1 MEPAI
6 HRFHDLFAQ
15 LGLPND
21 PTAIRQLLSDQTP
34 LPDGVS
40 LPDAPFWSPAQASFL
55 REALL
60 QDSDWAELADQLS
73 EALRAH
79 ESQD

>member
-1 MEPAI
+1 MNTPI

-15 LGLPND
+15 LGLP
-21 PTAIRQLLSDQTP
+21 SDDSGIGQFLNMHRP
-34 LPDGVS
+34 LADNIK
-40 LPDAPFWSPAQASFL
+40 LADAPFWTPAQATFL

-73 EALRAH
+73 QALRGL
-79 ESQD
+79 ES